1 MPRKSTTQWEFNNL
15 FPDEGRRQIFSV
27 SELTRQVKRLLEE
40 RIGLVW
46 VSGEISGLK
55 LQSSGHIYFT
65 LKDEFSQIQCVL
77 FRGEDVEREILQDG
91 IKVLVQGDLTVY
103 EPRGVYQIVV
113 KKVEMIGAGALQIAF
128 EKLKKKLQSEGLF
141 SKERKRKIP
150 LFPKRIGIVTS
161 PTGAALRDI
170 LHIIGRR
177 YAGIEI
183 ILAPCKV
190 QGEGAGVEIASAINL
205 LNEYSDSCPD
215 GKKIDVILV
224 TRGGGSIE
232 DLWAFNEEIVARA
245 VFSSAVPIISAVGH
259 EIDFTICD
267 FVADLRA
274 ATPSAAA
281 EILTANYVAAKDQ
294 IIDLYNRLTTMYGSY
309 IEGCKRHFQLL
320 LPRFFRLHPQ
330 KYIQEHWQ
338 YLDDLQSRLN
348 RPVKICLKDNR
359 TKLNNLIA
367 RLIALRPI
375 NDVKNKAKNISDLK
389 RRLNSVFLQSF
400 NEKRSN
406 FINIKSKIELLS
418 PEGILKRGYSITIDS
433 ASKKIIKSVKDVK
446 KGQAI
451 KTNVSDGA
459 FDSTVQI

>member
-1 MPRKSTTQWEFNNL
+1 MPRKFTTQWEFNNL

-40 RIGLVW
+40 RIGLIW

-65 LKDEFSQIQCVL
+65 LKDEFSQVQSVL

-128 EKLKKKLQSEGLF
+128 EKLKKKLQEEGLF
-141 SKERKRKIP
+141 SEERKRKIP

-205 LNEYSDSCPD
+205 LNGYSDSCPD

-281 EILTANYVAAKDQ
+281 EILTANYVAGKDQ

-309 IEGCKRHFQLL
+309 IEGCNRHFQLL
-320 LPRFFRLHPQ
+320 LPRLFRLHPQ

-375 NDVKNKAKNISDLK
+375 NDVKNRAKNMSDLK
-389 RRLNSVFLQSF
+389 RRLNSIFLQSF

-418 PEGILKRGYSITIDS
+418 PEGILKRGYSIAIDR
-433 ASKKIIKSVKDVK
+433 ASKKIIKSVRDVK
-446 KGQAI
+446 NGQVI
-451 KTNVSDGA
+451 KTNVSDGS